1 MTPDH
6 QNAPAPPR
14 PGYRGDGFGTVARFD
29 RRIATPYPPAAP
41 HTLSPPVLRNP
52 HPSQGPVTPYRVPS
66 PQERMNRQNGKDW
79 KLITLGLFFLCW
91 IAITCVF
98 LFLYMDRYLFN

>member
-1 MTPDH
+1 MASVPYPI
-6 QNAPAPPR
+6 APAPPSLSHHAPSR
-14 PGYRGDGFGTVARFD
+14 PAPPLHHPVA
-29 RRIATPYPPAAP
+29 
-41 HTLSPPVLRNP
+41 
-52 HPSQGPVTPYRVPS
+52 PYRVPS
-66 PQERMNRQNGKDW
+66 PQERTQGRSGKDW